1 MKESEEKK
9 PKNKQ
14 EFNRKLINEYIPYEL
29 WTFYR
34 LRQYAELQAVGEL
47 DIIDHIMMMEKVSE
61 QEAFKL
67 CLDLLKYVSRE
78 RANIVEF
85 VREMTSEDRN
95 LDLDH
100 FKNS

>member
-1 MKESEEKK
+1 MKEEKK
-9 PKNKQ
+9 SKNKQ

-29 WTFYR
+29 WIFYR
-34 LRQYAELQAVGEL
+34 LRQYAELQAVGQL
-47 DIIDHIMMMEKVSE
+47 DIINHIMMIEKVSE

-78 RANIVEF
+78 RSNIVEF
-85 VREMTSEDRN
+85 VREMTSEERN